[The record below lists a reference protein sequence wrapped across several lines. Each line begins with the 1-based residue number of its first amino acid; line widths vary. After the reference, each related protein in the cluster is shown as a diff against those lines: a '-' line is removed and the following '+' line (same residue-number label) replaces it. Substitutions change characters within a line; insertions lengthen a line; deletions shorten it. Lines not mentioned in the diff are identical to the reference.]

1 MNLRTP
7 GATKIVGALVLLVV
21 AALSWLLVVG
31 PETSSL
37 AEARAQ
43 IQSTRDQNQVLAAQ
57 LHALE
62 AQRKQLGPTRKVARA
77 MARKFPPT
85 ADQPGMFEE
94 VTAAAVDA
102 GIGADG
108 VTTLAPSAPQVGG
121 TDPATGVGATPATGG
136 TLASQLVTVS
146 ITGGYDQTVELLQ
159 NLERMP
165 RAYLIDGVTIAGGDS
180 GYTTSITG
188 QMFVMPPVT
197 DPGDLPAAEG

>member
-62 AQRKQLGPTRKVARA
+62 AQRQPLGPTRMVARA
-77 MARKFPPT
+77 MARKCPPT

-136 TLASQLVTVS
+136 SLASQLVTVS

>member
-43 IQSTRDQNQVLAAQ
+43 IQSTRDQNQVLATQ